1 MAIISTVANAVKDD
15 FIKYFKTDIFEEG
28 AFTAAVDRYLR
39 YNLTDAG
46 MLIHWGKILGTGL
59 LGQMTDN
66 TVNRTRGGATD
77 TEELK
82 AMRLSVGSM
91 PKEALDVLNTMYNTF
106 KDPNIE
112 GIPIKT
118 PKIVCKREVQISEYG
133 VIMESGYFNK
143 YITDNASP
151 SPRTWDISGYLTS
164 CWDIDCGLVL
174 KPSLQ
179 LQEKFLDAFAKSRRP
194 LWFKTD
200 ECEFVTVQIASMEID
215 RQAENMNA
223 HAITIQLKEFVP
235 LETISKA
242 SMVRKA
248 VFAFTH

>member
-1 MAIISTVANAVKDD
+1 MAVKEA
-15 FIKYFKTDIFEEG
+15 IKNFTTSLTQEG
-28 AFTAAVDRYLR
+28 AFTMAVDRYLR

-46 MLIHWGKILGTGL
+46 MLIHWGAILSSGL
-59 LGQMTDN
+59 ISQGTDN
-66 TVNRTRGGATD
+66 TVNRNRGGTSD
-77 TEELK
+77 ELK
-82 AMRLSVGSM
+82 AQRLSGAGISSIID
-91 PKEALDVLNTMYNTF
+91 KDVLNTMYNTF

-118 PKIVCKREVQISEYG
+118 PKISCKREVQISEYG
-133 VIMESGYFNK
+133 VIMESGYYNK

-164 CWDIDCGLVL
+164 CWDIDCGLNI

-179 LQEKFLDAFAKSRRP
+179 LQEKLLDAFAKSRRP

-200 ECEFVTVQIASMEID
+200 ECEFVTVQIASLTID

-242 SMVRKA
+242 SIVRKA
-248 VFAFTH
+248 VYAFTH

>member
-1 MAIISTVANAVKDD
+1 MAIKSVVKDFITD
-15 FIKYFKTDIFEEG
+15 FFEEG
-28 AFTAAVDRYLR
+28 AFTYAVDKYLK

-46 MLIHWGKILGTGL
+46 MLIHWGTILGTGL
-59 LGQMTDN
+59 LGQVTDN
-66 TVNRTRGGATD
+66 TVNRNRGVTVD
-77 TEELK
+77 ELK
-82 AMRLSVGSM
+82 AQRLSVGAM
-91 PKEALDVLNTMYNTF
+91 PKEALEVLNSMYSTF

-164 CWDIDCGLVL
+164 CWDVDCGLVL

-200 ECEFVTVQIASMEID
+200 ECEFVTVQIASLEID

-242 SMVRKA
+242 SVVRKA

>member
-1 MAIISTVANAVKDD
+1 MAIIDGINGYSFKSDITD
-15 FIKYFKTDIFEEG
+15 FKTDFFREG
-28 AFTAAVDRYLR
+28 AFTDAVDKYLR

-59 LGQMTDN
+59 LGQATDN
-66 TVNRTRGGATD
+66 TVNRNRGAIYD
-77 TEELK
+77 ELK
-82 AMRLSVGSM
+82 AQRLSVGAMS
-91 PKEALDVLNTMYNTF
+91 KEALEVLNSMYSIF

-164 CWDIDCGLVL
+164 CWDIDCGLMF

-200 ECEFVTVQIASMEID
+200 ECEFVTVQIASLEID

-242 SMVRKA
+242 SAVRKA